1 MELIRTTSPPLAD
14 TSPMASDLIRTV
26 SSGLPNLPS
35 GQEPSRNP
43 ATIYL
48 ASLSP
53 SSRPGT
59 RGRLAKV
66 IRMFTGEEGDIFT
79 WPWHLLRYPH
89 LTALRSKLAES
100 ALGVGHS
107 NVILSCVR
115 SVLRECWRLGLL
127 SAEDFHRAIDV
138 KPLKGSTIAKG
149 RALETGE
156 VAALFA
162 ACAKDR
168 GPAGDRDAGI
178 LAVLLAAGLRRQE
191 LVDLD
196 ADDYDEST
204 GTIKV
209 RHGKGNRGRVCYL
222 CRSAR
227 EILHHWIRRRGL
239 PDSDVPPTESEIVPL
254 FGKCRKGPHGRVVME
269 RLSTS
274 AVYRLLNKRARQGNV
289 KAFSPHDLRRTFCSD
304 LLSKGADLAHTQR
317 LMGHSSPSTT
327 SRYDL
332 RPEAEKRKAAEL
344 LVLPFYR

>member
-1 MELIRTTSPPLAD
+1 MTPIELIRTTAPPLAE
-14 TSPMASDLIRTV
+14 
-26 SSGLPNLPS
+26 LPRGQQPS
-35 GQEPSRNP
+35 QNP
-43 ATIYL
+43 VVIYL

-59 RGRLAKV
+59 RGRLKKV
-66 IRMFTGEEGDIFT
+66 TAIFTGEEQDVFS

-89 LTALRSKLAES
+89 LTMLRSKLAES

-138 KPLKGSTIAKG
+138 KPLKGSTIPKG

-178 LAVLLAAGLRRQE
+178 LSVLLAAGLRRQE

-227 EILHHWIRRRGL
+227 EILHHWIRR
-239 PDSDVPPTESEIVPL
+239 SPPMVESGRPASIDATPGSSGSPL
-254 FGKCRKGPHGRVVME
+254 FGKCRKGAHGRVVME

-274 AVYRLLNKRARQGNV
+274 AVYRLLNKRARHANV

-304 LLSKGADLAHTQR
+304 LLSRGADLAHTQR

-344 LVLPFYR
+344 LTLPVYKIGAV

>member
-1 MELIRTTSPPLAD
+1 MMELIRTR
-14 TSPMASDLIRTV
+14 PMDVAESAN
-26 SSGLPNLPS
+26 GGQPS
-35 GQEPSRNP
+35 QNP
-43 ATIYL
+43 AVIYL

-156 VAALFA
+156 VASLFA

-209 RHGKGNRGRVCYL
+209 RHGKGNKGRVCYL

-227 EILHHWIRRRGL
+227 EILHHWIKRR
-239 PDSDVPPTESEIVPL
+239 PVSTIVENVGSSPL
-254 FGKCRKGPHGRVVME
+254 FGKCRQGRYGRIVLE

-274 AVYRLLNKRARQGNV
+274 AVYRALNKRGRQAGV
-289 KAFSPHDLRRTFCSD
+289 KKFSPHDLRRTFCSE
-304 LLSKGADLAHTQR
+304 LLSRGADLAHTQR
-317 LMGHSSPSTT
+317 LMGHSSPTTT

-332 RPEAEKRKAAEL
+332 RPEEEKRKAAEL
-344 LVLPFYR
+344 LTLPLYKMHTCPTDESGPA